1 MVLEHDLSGGG
12 QGNKTLNPGLLKLQV
27 FQKTKNMVSV
37 EEGMEIGPKIR
48 VSLNYKFSRGLRTWS
63 EWRRAGKSAVKLI

>member
-1 MVLEHDLSGGG
+1 MVSVEMGRK
-12 QGNKTLNPGLLKLQV
+12 NALKSRFSKKPHVCLGS
-27 FQKTKNMVSV
+27 KNMISV

-48 VSLNYKFSRGLRTWS
+48 VSLNYKFSSGLRTWS